1 MSKNKGRKYS
11 AIVFFP
17 KESFIAPK
25 KFDNWINDYTLGKGE
40 FQRFLK
46 KKHPLATCFNL
57 YNKDTGLFEQQV
69 KL

>member
-1 MSKNKGRKYS
+1 MAKDKGRKYH

-17 KESFIAPK
+17 KESFIQPK
-25 KFDNWINDYTLGKGE
+25 KFEKWINDYTLSKGQ

-46 KKHPLATCFNL
+46 AKHPLAVCFNL
-57 YNKDTGLFEQQV
+57 YNKENGLFEQQI